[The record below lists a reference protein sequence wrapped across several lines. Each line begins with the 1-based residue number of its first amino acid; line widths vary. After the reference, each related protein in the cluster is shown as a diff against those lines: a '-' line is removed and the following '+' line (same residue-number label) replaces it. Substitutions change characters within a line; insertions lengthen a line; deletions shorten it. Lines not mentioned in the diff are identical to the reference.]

1 MFTRT
6 KTRTVHFDAPFTLT
20 GLEGVYPPGDY
31 QVQEDE
37 EQITGI
43 SWLAYRRVATA
54 IEVVAGKKTSLIGI
68 DPSELDAALELD
80 RVLAGQESP
89 DTTH

>member
-20 GLEGVYPPGDY
+20 GLEGVHPPGDY
-31 QVQEDE
+31 QVQDDE

-43 SWLAYRRVATA
+43 SWLAYRRVATV
-54 IEVVAGKKTSLIGI
+54 IEVVAGKTKSLVDI
-68 DPSELDAALELD
+68 DPSELDAALESD
-80 RVLAGQESP
+80 RALSAP
-89 DTTH
+89 AN

>member
-31 QVQEDE
+31 QVQDDE

-54 IEVVAGKKTSLIGI
+54 IEVVACVSAWNI
-68 DPSELDAALELD
+68 DPSGG
-80 RVLAGQESP
+80 VIGVQF
-89 DTTH
+89 

>member
-20 GLEGVYPPGDY
+20 GLDGVHPPGDY
-31 QVQEDE
+31 QVQDDE

-43 SWLAYRRVATA
+43 SWLAYRRVATV
-54 IEVVAGKKTSLIGI
+54 IEVVSGKKTSLVDI
-68 DPSELDAALELD
+68 DPSELDAALEMD
-80 RVLAGQESP
+80 RAQSGQKSLT
-89 DTTH
+89 TTH

>member
-20 GLEGVYPPGDY
+20 GLEGVHPPGDY
-31 QVQEDE
+31 QVQDDE

-43 SWLAYRRVATA
+43 SWLAYRRVATV
-54 IEVVAGKKTSLIGI
+54 IEVVAGKTKSLVDI
-68 DPSELDAALELD
+68 DPSELDAALESD
-80 RVLAGQESP
+80 RAMSAP
-89 DTTH
+89 AN